1 MKDYLLYVR
10 KYSIFTNDYELY
22 VYHCRTNDIL
32 HTIGEMHYR
41 TLEHIKRIDFV
52 EDTISRRQYIIS
64 KKKLEIFEWY
74 DKYVGVL
81 L

>member
-10 KYSIFTNDYELY
+10 RYSILSNDYILY

-52 EDTISRRQYIIS
+52 EDSQNCRDFWKSKNQTIH
-64 KKKLEIFEWY
+64 EWT
-74 DKYVGVL
+74 DKYVGVVL
-81 L
+81 